1 MNKSFKVVFSKARSA
16 LMVVNEATSSVQA
29 KGTKTVIAAAA
40 AAMLAGG
47 AMVAVA
53 NPATEAFIGDGSSAV
68 ITHKIEGTGT
78 AATATANN
86 VFTEVYTSTT
96 DKTTANKLDGTHQ
109 TYDANMKLQMV
120 GNGTLDIIATDK
132 SSESTTG
139 SRLEAGTINFTAN
152 DSGATGK
159 ANDATYTY
167 TGTNAIGGVTLNF
180 NANTGTKTAETVKG
194 TSVLTSANAL
204 VLGTEQGTGQFATS
218 AQQTKVV
225 VAAGANA
232 QIKSEAALTLADV
245 AITNEGALELTGT
258 SVALNSDY
266 TTQAGTL
273 TVNVKG
279 SDAANVATIGSVFTG
294 KNVLI
299 AAATDADTIKDVK
312 FTEKFIGDVK
322 VVGKDSALTADTVT
336 VYGKGLAV
344 ETQATTKVG
353 TMTFEGAGVLAVGNG
368 TASTEKTTAAV
379 DNLVLK
385 GNRTAASV
393 DVKTDGVLTGKAV
406 TAAGESTKITNAGAV
421 TYDTVSV
428 GVTGNAASALTIDN
442 TGKFTATDI
451 TVTGAAS
458 LGAKLTIADGT
469 ADGSATSGGT
479 LTAKTVTVKGV
490 SNTKSNLGE
499 LVINSAKPAAAVA
512 GEATKYTVA
521 AESLDV
527 QDFGKVTLTKG
538 SLKADTLTVAANGSV
553 TTTAMDSSA
562 VFGTVTNNGTLTL
575 GGATDITGKSVN
587 AGTLTASGALNIQGD
602 FTNQKKLNNQVVA
615 ENFNAGVVNV
625 SGANFVNEGM
635 ATLMDKLTLSDG
647 ATFTTALKDTAA
659 NTPATGAWAQ
669 LSAVE
674 ATGEG
679 SALIITG
686 YNSKVDRTATTP
698 NDLLSLSGALTLT
711 NGAKLAVTGVEEN
724 ALKVTLGGATTLNN
738 TTQNFGSVSFGDTGS
753 LILEAKSAST
763 IGTLDQTKGTVT
775 VGGDLTVTDKL
786 VTDGTNKEHFT
797 VGDGGTLTT
806 TKTAVGLTINTDKS
820 VKWTTK
826 VEGRDEAHFNGIAS
840 NAGKVV
846 LTGAEGT
853 VSDASIRDIATKFGT
868 KLGDGYTGLLDV
880 GALTVDGLVGSDGK
894 ISAAN
899 AKDYAGLISNDTKSH
914 VTTGIAKADKLAGEY
929 QAIELGASGG
939 YTVTGDL
946 TLNNNGS
953 LVTFTSETN
962 GVKTTKDETVEIST
976 GGRLS
981 TTGTGAKLSAVKLS
995 AVGAELNVKAGDLT
1009 VNADSTAALEADK
1022 IVAINAAASGA
1033 VNVADGATLLVN
1045 GNISGTATLNVD
1057 GAMTMGKVTQN
1068 KVEAD
1073 AWVNAHAL
1081 NVAATGVYTAAGMTK
1096 LATSS
1101 NVLGTAT
1108 FGVLDLSAA
1117 THTLSVGSS
1126 TEAVG
1131 GHATINNLKQ
1141 GVVKFDPAFDP
1152 KTHTLALDKAT
1163 TGVVNSAA
1171 TTGASVQVLQGSVV
1185 GIGAGATTEDAV
1197 KAFAATGY
1205 TLGERVPQADG
1216 TILNKDADVVAS
1228 AVVVST
1234 YDAAAKK
1241 HVSFDGALYAGKK
1254 TPTTDASRNVT
1265 FDAESMLIVDGT
1277 KVDTTGATKV
1287 FSKDVTFEA
1296 GATLALSNIGN
1307 GDKVVLGTL
1316 VGDSA
1321 QNIAEE
1327 LKDTEFTGDILMSA
1341 SLVQDKTTNV
1351 ESITVAMKDK
1361 AAVKDVFGDL
1371 PGIDAAYEMF
1381 KGKLNNGT
1389 SSSVAF
1395 NNWLYTG
1402 ANHASVAAFQAAA
1415 KDVASLGATTGVQT
1429 MTMDAVNQ
1437 MGETVA
1443 DRVSLLTQRAAGV
1456 NVWAAANG
1464 GMFEAKSLF
1473 DGAGYESDIYS
1484 GVLGVDYQFACNAV
1498 LGAALTIGTADT
1510 DNKNSTVKASTDSDL
1525 VGFSVYASKTF
1536 ADVLGV
1542 SADIGYLTASND
1554 VTANGY
1560 GQAWKFSQDTD
1571 AFTIGLR
1578 TEVLAEVGAV
1588 KLVPHIGI
1596 RYTALSTDGF
1606 EAGYKT
1612 EIDDQNIF
1620 QMPVGVTVSGDFK
1633 TGDWTVAP
1641 KFDLSVVPTFG
1652 DKDADLKLGITGVNA
1667 TDDLAVRV
1675 IDSNP
1680 VQATLGVN
1688 ATNGAWGFGLN
1699 YKLGVGSDDRM
1710 NNTFNVNVRYAF

>member
-40 AAMLAGG
+40 AAMLAGS
-47 AMVAVA
+47 AMATPT
-53 NPATEAFIGDGSSAV
+53 PAAEAFIGDGSSAV
-68 ITHKIEGTGT
+68 ITSKIEGA
-78 AATATANN
+78 AATATSNN

-96 DKTTANKLDGTHQ
+96 EKTPANKLDGTHQ
-109 TYDANMKLQMV
+109 TYGTSTKLQMV

-132 SSESTTG
+132 SSESATG
-139 SRLEAGTINFTAN
+139 DRLEAGTINFTAN
-152 DSGATGK
+152 DSGAT
-159 ANDATYTY
+159 ANNATYTY
-167 TGTNAIGGVTLNF
+167 AGQEAIGGVTLNF

-194 TSVLTSANAL
+194 TSGLTSNNAL
-204 VLGTEQGTGQFATS
+204 TLGTAQGTGQFATS

-245 AITNEGALELTGT
+245 AITNEGALELAGS
-258 SVALNSDY
+258 SVVLNSDY

-273 TVNVKG
+273 TVTVKG
-279 SDAANVATIGSVFTG
+279 ADSAATIGSVFTG

-299 AAATDADTIKDVK
+299 AADADTIKDVK
-312 FTEKFIGDVK
+312 FTEKFIGAVK
-322 VVGKDSALTADTVT
+322 VAGKDSALTADTVT

-344 ETQATTKVG
+344 ENQATTKVG
-353 TMTFEGAGVLAVGNG
+353 TMTFEGAGVLAVGNS

-385 GNRTAASV
+385 GKSNAASV
-393 DVKTDGVLTGKAV
+393 DVKANGVLTGKAV
-406 TAAGESTKITNAGAV
+406 TAAGAGNKITNAGAV

-428 GVTGNAASALTIDN
+428 GVTGDATSDLTIDN

-451 TVTGAAS
+451 TVTGAATQ
-458 LGAKLTIADGT
+458 GATLTIADG
-469 ADGSATSGGT
+469 AATNGGT

-490 SNTKSNLGE
+490 SNTNSKFGE
-499 LVINSAKPAAAVA
+499 LVINSANPAAAGA

-553 TTTAMDSSA
+553 TTAATNSSA

-575 GGATDITGKSVN
+575 GSATDITGKSVN
-587 AGTLTASGALNIQGD
+587 AGTLTASGALNIKGD
-602 FTNQKKLNNQVVA
+602 FTNQKKLNGEVVA

-635 ATLMDKLTLSDG
+635 ATLAGKLTLSDG

-669 LSAVE
+669 LSDVE

-686 YNSKVDRTATTP
+686 YNSKVDSKATTP

-711 NGAKLAVTGVEEN
+711 DGAKLAVTGVEEN

-738 TTQNFGSVSFGDTGS
+738 TTQNFGSVSFGDQGS
-753 LILEAKSAST
+753 LILQAKSAST

-775 VGGDLTVTDKL
+775 VSGDLTVTDKL
-786 VTDGTNKEHFT
+786 VTVDSNKTNFT
-797 VGDGGTLTT
+797 VAEGGTLTT

-826 VEGRDEAHFNGIAS
+826 VEGRDVAHFNGIAT

-853 VSDASIRDIATKFGT
+853 VSEASINDIAQKFGT
-868 KLGDGYTGLLDV
+868 TLGASYTGLLDV
-880 GALTVDGLVGSDGK
+880 GALTVEGLVGSDGK
-894 ISAAN
+894 ISATKAT
-899 AKDYAGLISNDTKSH
+899 AYAGLISNDTKSH
-914 VTTGIAKADKLAGEY
+914 VTTGIAKDAKLAGEY

-939 YTVTGDL
+939 YTVAGDL

-981 TTGTGAKLSAVKLS
+981 TTGTGAKLSAVKL
-995 AVGAELNVKAGDLT
+995 AAEDAELNVKAGDLT
-1009 VNADSTAALEADK
+1009 VNADSTATADADK
-1022 IVAINAAASGA
+1022 IVAINAANSGA
-1033 VNVADGATLLVN
+1033 VNVADGAALLVN

-1081 NVAATGVYTAAGMTK
+1081 NVAATGVYTAAGKTT

-1108 FGVLDLSAA
+1108 FGVLDLTNA

-1126 TEAVG
+1126 TATVG
-1131 GHATINNLKQ
+1131 GHATINNLMK

-1241 HVSFDGALYAGKK
+1241 HVSFDGALYAGKN
-1254 TPTTDASRNVT
+1254 TPTAADNTAVT

-1296 GATLALSNIGN
+1296 GAKLALSNIGN

-1316 VGDSA
+1316 VGDTA

-1341 SLVQDKTTNV
+1341 SLVQDTTTNV
-1351 ESITVAMKDK
+1351 ESITVAMRDK

-1415 KDVASLGATTGVQT
+1415 KDVASLGTTTGVQT

>member
-40 AAMLAGG
+40 AAMLAGS
-47 AMVAVA
+47 AMATPT
-53 NPATEAFIGDGSSAV
+53 PAAEAFIGDGSSAV
-68 ITHKIEGTGT
+68 ITSKIEGA
-78 AATATANN
+78 AATATSNN

-96 DKTTANKLDGTHQ
+96 EKTPANKLDGTHQ
-109 TYDANMKLQMV
+109 TYGTSTKLQMV

-132 SSESTTG
+132 SSESATG
-139 SRLEAGTINFTAN
+139 DRLEAGTINFTAN
-152 DSGATGK
+152 DSGAT
-159 ANDATYTY
+159 ANNATYTY
-167 TGTNAIGGVTLNF
+167 AGQEAIGGVTLNF

-194 TSVLTSANAL
+194 TSGLTSNNAL
-204 VLGTEQGTGQFATS
+204 TLGTAQGTGQFATS

-245 AITNEGALELTGT
+245 AITNEGALELAGS

-273 TVNVKG
+273 TVTVKG
-279 SDAANVATIGSVFTG
+279 ADSAATIGSVFTG

-299 AAATDADTIKDVK
+299 AADADTIKDVK
-312 FTEKFIGDVK
+312 FTEKFIGAVK
-322 VVGKDSALTADTVT
+322 VAGKDSALTADTVT
-336 VYGKGLAV
+336 VYAKGLAV
-344 ETQATTKVG
+344 ENQATTKVG
-353 TMTFEGAGVLAVGNG
+353 TMTFEGAGVLAVGNS

-385 GNRTAASV
+385 GKSNAASV
-393 DVKTDGVLTGKAV
+393 DVKANGVLTGKAV
-406 TAAGESTKITNAGAV
+406 TAAGAGNKITNAGAV

-428 GVTGNAASALTIDN
+428 GVTGDATSDLTIDN

-451 TVTGAAS
+451 TVTGAATQ
-458 LGAKLTIADGT
+458 GATLTIADG
-469 ADGSATSGGT
+469 AATNGGT

-490 SNTKSNLGE
+490 SNTNSKFGE
-499 LVINSAKPAAAVA
+499 LVINSANPAAAGA

-553 TTTAMDSSA
+553 TTAATSSGA

-575 GGATDITGKSVN
+575 GSATDITGKSVN
-587 AGTLTASGALNIQGD
+587 AGTLTASGALNIKGD
-602 FTNQKKLNNQVVA
+602 FTNQKKLNGEVVA

-635 ATLMDKLTLSDG
+635 ATLAGKLTLSDG

-669 LSAVE
+669 LSDVE

-686 YNSKVDRTATTP
+686 YNSKVDSKATTP

-711 NGAKLAVTGVEEN
+711 DGAKLAVTGVEEN

-738 TTQNFGSVSFGDTGS
+738 TTQNFGSVSFGDQGS
-753 LILEAKSAST
+753 LILQAKSAST

-775 VGGDLTVTDKL
+775 VSGDLTVTDKL
-786 VTDGTNKEHFT
+786 VTVDSNKTNFT
-797 VGDGGTLTT
+797 VVEGGTLTT

-826 VEGRDEAHFNGIAS
+826 VEGRDVAHFNGIAT

-853 VSDASIRDIATKFGT
+853 VSEASINDIAQKFGT
-868 KLGDGYTGLLDV
+868 TLGASYTGLLDV
-880 GALTVDGLVGSDGK
+880 GALTVEGLVGSDGK
-894 ISAAN
+894 ISATKAT
-899 AKDYAGLISNDTKSH
+899 AYAGLISNDTKSH
-914 VTTGIAKADKLAGEY
+914 VTTGIAKDAKLAGEY

-939 YTVTGDL
+939 YTVAGDL

-981 TTGTGAKLSAVKLS
+981 TTGTGAKLSAVKL
-995 AVGAELNVKAGDLT
+995 AAEDAELNVKAGDLT
-1009 VNADSTAALEADK
+1009 VNADSTATADADK
-1022 IVAINAAASGA
+1022 IVAINAANSGA
-1033 VNVADGATLLVN
+1033 VNVADGAALLVN

-1081 NVAATGVYTAAGMTK
+1081 NVAATGVYTAAGKTT

-1108 FGVLDLSAA
+1108 FGVLDLTNA

-1126 TEAVG
+1126 TATVG
-1131 GHATINNLKQ
+1131 GHATINNLMK

-1171 TTGASVQVLQGSVV
+1171 TTDASVQVLHGSVV

-1241 HVSFDGALYAGKK
+1241 HVSFDGALYAGNKM
-1254 TPTTDASRNVT
+1254 TTADASQDVT
-1265 FDAESMLIVDGT
+1265 FAAESMLIVDGT

-1316 VGDSA
+1316 KGTSA
-1321 QNIAEE
+1321 QNIAKE
-1327 LKDTEFTGDILMSA
+1327 LKDAEFTGDILMSA
-1341 SLVQDKTTNV
+1341 SLVQDKTTKV

-1415 KDVASLGATTGVQT
+1415 KDVASLGTTTGVQT

-1620 QMPVGVTVSGDFK
+1620 QMPVGVTVSGDFQ

>member
-47 AMVAVA
+47 AMVAAA

-68 ITHKIEGTGT
+68 ITSKIEGT
-78 AATATANN
+78 AATATPNN
-86 VFTEVYTSTT
+86 VFTEVYTSAT
-96 DKTTANKLDGTHQ
+96 DKTTANKLDGTNQ
-109 TYDANMKLQMV
+109 TYGTSTKLQMV

-139 SRLEAGTINFTAN
+139 DRLEAGTINFTAN
-152 DSGATGK
+152 DSGAT
-159 ANDATYTY
+159 ANDATYAY
-167 TGTNAIGGVTLNF
+167 TGTKAIGGVTLNF
-180 NANTGTKTAETVKG
+180 NANTGTKTEKTVKG
-194 TSVLTSANAL
+194 TSALTSTEDL
-204 VLGTEQGTGQFATS
+204 VLGTEQGKGQFATS

-245 AITNEGALELTGT
+245 AITNEGALELAGS

-273 TVNVKG
+273 TVTVKG
-279 SDAANVATIGSVFTG
+279 ADSAATIGSVFTG

-299 AAATDADTIKDVK
+299 AADADTIKDVK
-312 FTEKFIGDVK
+312 FTEKFIGAVK
-322 VVGKDSALTADTVT
+322 VAGKDSALTADTVT

-344 ETQATTKVG
+344 ENQATTKVG
-353 TMTFEGAGVLAVGNG
+353 TMTFEGAGVLAVGNS

-385 GNRTAASV
+385 GKSNAASV
-393 DVKTDGVLTGKAV
+393 DVKANGVLTGKAV
-406 TAAGESTKITNAGAV
+406 TAAGAGNKITNAGAV

-428 GVTGNAASALTIDN
+428 GVTGDDASDLTIDN

-451 TVTGAAS
+451 TVTGAATQ
-458 LGAKLTIADGT
+458 GATLTIADG
-469 ADGSATSGGT
+469 AATNGGT

-490 SNTKSNLGE
+490 SNTAGKLGE
-499 LVINSAKPAAAVA
+499 LVINSANPAAAGA

-553 TTTAMDSSA
+553 TTAATSSGA

-575 GGATDITGKSVN
+575 GSATDITGKSVN
-587 AGTLTASGALNIQGD
+587 AGTLTASGALNIKGD
-602 FTNQKKLNNQVVA
+602 FTNQKKLNGEVVA

-635 ATLMDKLTLSDG
+635 ATLKGKLTLSDG

-659 NTPATGAWAQ
+659 EPSATGAWAQ
-669 LSAVE
+669 LSDVE

-686 YNSKVDRTATTP
+686 YNSKVDSKATTP

-738 TTQNFGSVSFGDTGS
+738 TTQNFGSVSVGEHGF
-753 LILEAKSAST
+753 LILNAKSAST

-786 VTDGTNKEHFT
+786 VTADSNEKHFS
-797 VGDGGTLTT
+797 VVKGGTLTT

-826 VEGRDEAHFNGIAS
+826 VEGRDVAHFNGIAS

-853 VSDASIRDIATKFGT
+853 VSDANIRDIATKFGT
-868 KLGDGYTGLLDV
+868 TLGDGYTGLLDV
-880 GALTVDGLVGSDGK
+880 GALTVEGLVGSDGK
-894 ISAAN
+894 ISATKAT
-899 AKDYAGLISNDTKSH
+899 AYAGLISNDTKSH
-914 VTTGIAKADKLAGEY
+914 VTTGIAKDAKLAGEY

-939 YTVTGDL
+939 YTVAGDL

-981 TTGTGAKLSAVKLS
+981 TTGTGAKLSAVKL
-995 AVGAELNVKAGDLT
+995 AAEDAELNVKAGDLT
-1009 VNADSTAALEADK
+1009 VNADSTATADADK
-1022 IVAINAAASGA
+1022 IVAINAANSGA
-1033 VNVADGATLLVN
+1033 VNVADGAALLVN

-1073 AWVNAHAL
+1073 AWVYAHAL
-1081 NVAATGVYTAAGMTK
+1081 NVAATGVYTAAGKTT

-1108 FGVLDLSAA
+1108 FGVLDLTNA

-1126 TEAVG
+1126 TATVG
-1131 GHATINNLKQ
+1131 GHATINNLMK

-1171 TTGASVQVLQGSVV
+1171 TTDASVQVLHGSVV

-1241 HVSFDGALYAGKK
+1241 HVSFDGALYAGNKM
-1254 TPTTDASRNVT
+1254 TTADASQDVT
-1265 FDAESMLIVDGT
+1265 FAAESMLIVDGT

-1316 VGDSA
+1316 KGTSA
-1321 QNIAEE
+1321 QNIAKE
-1327 LKDTEFTGDILMSA
+1327 LKDAEFAGDILMSA
-1341 SLVQDKTTNV
+1341 SLVQDKTTKV

-1415 KDVASLGATTGVQT
+1415 KDVASLGTTTGVQT

-1612 EIDDQNIF
+1612 EIDDQNVF
-1620 QMPVGVTVSGDFK
+1620 QMPVGVTVSGDFQ

>member
-47 AMVAVA
+47 AMATPT
-53 NPATEAFIGDGSSAV
+53 PAAEAFIGDGSSAV
-68 ITHKIEGTGT
+68 ITHKIEGTGPT
-78 AATATANN
+78 ATATPNN
-86 VFTEVYTSTT
+86 VFTEVYASTT

-109 TYDANMKLQMV
+109 TYGTSTKLQMV
-120 GNGTLDIIATDK
+120 GKGTLDIIATDK

-139 SRLEAGTINFTAN
+139 DRLEAGTINFTAN
-152 DSGATGK
+152 DSGAT
-159 ANDATYTY
+159 ANDATYAY
-167 TGTNAIGGVTLNF
+167 TGTKAIGGVTLNF
-180 NANTGTKTAETVKG
+180 NANTGTKTEKTVKG
-194 TSVLTSANAL
+194 TSALTSTNDL

-225 VAAGANA
+225 VATGANA
-232 QIKSEAALTLADV
+232 KINSNNALTLADV
-245 AITNEGALELTGT
+245 AITNEGALELAGT

-273 TVNVKG
+273 TVNVTG
-279 SDAANVATIGSVFTG
+279 SDANSVATIGSVFTG

-299 AAATDADTIKDVK
+299 TAASDANTIKDVK
-312 FTEKFIGDVK
+312 FTEKFIGAVK
-322 VVGKDSALTADTVT
+322 VAGKDSALTADTVT

-344 ETQATTKVG
+344 ENQATTKVG
-353 TMTFEGAGVLAVGNG
+353 TMTFEGAGVLAVGNS

-385 GNRTAASV
+385 GKSNAASV
-393 DVKTDGVLTGKAV
+393 DVKANGVLTGKAV
-406 TAAGESTKITNAGAV
+406 TAAGAGNKITNAGAV

-428 GVTGNAASALTIDN
+428 GVTGDATSDLTIDN

-451 TVTGAAS
+451 TVTGAATQ
-458 LGAKLTIADGT
+458 GATLTIADG
-469 ADGSATSGGT
+469 AATNGGI

-490 SNTKSNLGE
+490 SNTNSKFGE
-499 LVINSAKPAAAVA
+499 LVINSANPAAAGA

-553 TTTAMDSSA
+553 TTEATSSGA

-575 GGATDITGKSVN
+575 GSTTDITGKSVN
-587 AGTLTASGALNIQGD
+587 AGTLTATAELNIQGD

-635 ATLMDKLTLSDG
+635 ATLTGKLTLSDG

-698 NDLLSLSGALTLT
+698 NDLLSLSGDLTLT

-753 LILEAKSAST
+753 LILAAKSAST

-786 VTDGTNKEHFT
+786 VTDGTSKEHFT

-826 VEGRDEAHFNGIAS
+826 VEGRDVAHFNGIAS

-853 VSDASIRDIATKFGT
+853 VSEASITDIAQKFGT
-868 KLGDGYTGLLDV
+868 TLGASYTGLLDV

-894 ISAAN
+894 ISGEKARA
-899 AKDYAGLISNDTKSH
+899 YAGLISNDTKSH
-914 VTTGIAKADKLAGEY
+914 VTTGIAKTDKLAGEY

-976 GGRLS
+976 DGRLS
-981 TTGTGAKLSAVKLS
+981 TTGTGAKLSAVKL
-995 AVGAELNVKAGDLT
+995 AAEGAELNVKAGDLT
-1009 VNADSTAALEADK
+1009 VNADSTATADADK
-1022 IVAINAAASGA
+1022 IVAINAIASGA
-1033 VNVADGATLLVN
+1033 VNVADGAALLVN

-1073 AWVNAHAL
+1073 AWVYAHAL
-1081 NVAATGVYTAAGMTK
+1081 NVAATGVYTAAGETT
-1096 LATSS
+1096 LAASS
-1101 NVLGTAT
+1101 EVLGTAT
-1108 FGVLDLSAA
+1108 FGVLDLTTA
-1117 THTLSVGSS
+1117 TNTLSVGSS
-1126 TEAVG
+1126 TAAVG
-1131 GHATINNLKQ
+1131 GHATINNLMK

-1163 TGVVNSAA
+1163 TGVVNSAEK
-1171 TTGASVQVLQGSVV
+1171 TDASVQVLQGSVV

-1205 TLGERVPQADG
+1205 TLGERIPQADG

-1241 HVSFDGALYAGKK
+1241 HVSFDGALYAGKN
-1254 TPTTDASRNVT
+1254 TPVAADNTDVT

-1296 GATLALSNIGN
+1296 GAKLALSNIGN

-1316 VGDSA
+1316 RGTSA
-1321 QNIAEE
+1321 QNIAKE

-1341 SLVQDKTTNV
+1341 SLVQDTTTNV
-1351 ESITVAMKDK
+1351 ESITVAMRDK

-1456 NVWAAANG
+1456 NVWVAANG

-1536 ADVLGV
+1536 ADVIGV

-1560 GQAWKFSQDTD
+1560 GQSWKFSQDTD

>member
-47 AMVAVA
+47 AMVAA
-53 NPATEAFIGDGSSAV
+53 ATPATEAFIGDGSSAV
-68 ITHKIEGTGT
+68 ITSKIEGT
-78 AATATANN
+78 AATATQNN
-86 VFTEVYTSTT
+86 VFTEVYTSAT
-96 DKTTANKLDGTHQ
+96 DKTPANKLDGTHQ
-109 TYDANMKLQMV
+109 IYGTSTKLQMV

-132 SSESTTG
+132 SSESATG
-139 SRLEAGTINFTAN
+139 DRLEAGTINFTAN
-152 DSGATGK
+152 DSGAT
-159 ANDATYTY
+159 ANNATYTY
-167 TGTNAIGGVTLNF
+167 AGQEAIGGVTLNF

-194 TSVLTSANAL
+194 TSGLISANAL

-232 QIKSEAALTLADV
+232 QIKSDVALTLADV
-245 AITNEGALELTGT
+245 AITNEGALELAGS

-273 TVNVKG
+273 TVTVG
-279 SDAANVATIGSVFTG
+279 SSAIDVATIGSVFTG

-353 TMTFEGAGVLAVGNG
+353 MMTFEGAGVLAVGNS
-368 TASTEKTTAAV
+368 TARTEKTTAAV

-385 GNRTAASV
+385 GKSTAASV
-393 DVKTDGVLTGKAV
+393 DVKADGVLTGKAV
-406 TAAGESTKITNAGAV
+406 TAAGAGNKITNAGAV

-428 GVTGNAASALTIDN
+428 GVTGDAASALTIDN

-451 TVTGAAS
+451 TVTGAATQ
-458 LGAKLTIADGT
+458 GATLTIADGT
-469 ADGSATSGGT
+469 ADGTAANGGT

-490 SNTKSNLGE
+490 SNTNSKFGE
-499 LVINSAKPAAAVA
+499 LVINSANPAAAGA

-553 TTTAMDSSA
+553 TTTATNSGA

-575 GGATDITGKSVN
+575 GSATDITGKSVN
-587 AGTLTASGALNIQGD
+587 AGTLTATGALNIKGD

-635 ATLMDKLTLSDG
+635 ATLTGKLTLSDG

-669 LSAVE
+669 LSDVE

-686 YNSKVDRTATTP
+686 YNSKVDSKATTP

-738 TTQNFGSVSFGDTGS
+738 TTQNFGSVSFGEQGS
-753 LILEAKSAST
+753 LILNAKSAST

-786 VTDGTNKEHFT
+786 VTADSNKTNFT
-797 VGDGGTLTT
+797 VVKGGTLTT

-826 VEGRDEAHFNGIAS
+826 VEGRDVAHFNGIAS

-853 VSDASIRDIATKFGT
+853 VNEASINDIAQKFGT
-868 KLGDGYTGLLDV
+868 TLGASYTGLLDV
-880 GALTVDGLVGSDGK
+880 GALTVEGLVGSDGK
-894 ISAAN
+894 ISATKAT
-899 AKDYAGLISNDTKSH
+899 AYAGLISNDTKSH
-914 VTTGIAKADKLAGEY
+914 VTTGIAKDAKLAGEY

-953 LVTFTSETN
+953 LVTFTSEAN
-962 GVKTTKDETVEIST
+962 GVKTTKDETVEISS
-976 GGRLS
+976 GRLS
-981 TTGTGAKLSAVKLS
+981 TTGTGAKLSAVTLS
-995 AVGAELNVKAGDLT
+995 AQGAELNVKAGDLT
-1009 VNADSTAALEADK
+1009 VNADSTATVDADK
-1022 IVAINAAASGA
+1022 IVAINAIASGA
-1033 VNVADGATLLVN
+1033 VNVADGAALLVN
-1045 GNISGTATLNVD
+1045 GNISGNATLNVD

-1081 NVAATGVYTAAGMTK
+1081 NVAATGVYTAAGKTT
-1096 LATSS
+1096 LVTPS

-1108 FGVLDLSAA
+1108 FGVLDLTTADN
-1117 THTLSVGSS
+1117 TLSVGLS
-1126 TEAVG
+1126 TAAVG
-1131 GHATINNLKQ
+1131 GHATINNLMK

-1241 HVSFDGALYAGKK
+1241 HVSFDGALYAGKN
-1254 TPTTDASRNVT
+1254 TPAVAANTAVT

-1296 GATLALSNIGN
+1296 GAKLALSNIGN

-1316 VGDSA
+1316 VDTSA
-1321 QNIAEE
+1321 QNIAKE

-1341 SLVQDKTTNV
+1341 SLVQDTTTNV
-1351 ESITVAMKDK
+1351 ESITVAMRDK

-1536 ADVLGV
+1536 ADVIGV

-1612 EIDDQNIF
+1612 EIDDQNVF
-1620 QMPVGVTVSGDFK
+1620 QMPVGVTVSGDFQ

>member
-68 ITHKIEGTGT
+68 ITHKIEGAT
-78 AATATANN
+78 TATANN

-109 TYDANMKLQMV
+109 TYDANTKLQMV

-167 TGTNAIGGVTLNF
+167 TEKNAIGGVTLNF
-180 NANTGTKTAETVKG
+180 NANTGTKTEQTVKG
-194 TSVLTSANAL
+194 TSALTSTEDL
-204 VLGTEQGTGQFATS
+204 VLGTEQGKGQFATS

-232 QIKSEAALTLADV
+232 KIKSDKALTLADV
-245 AITNEGALELTGT
+245 AITNEGALELAGS
-258 SVALNSDY
+258 SVYLNSDY

-299 AAATDADTIKDVK
+299 AADSDANTIKE

-322 VVGKDSALTADTVT
+322 VAGKDSALTADTVT
-336 VYGKGLAV
+336 VYGNGIAV
-344 ETQATTKVG
+344 EKQATTKVG
-353 TMTFEGAGVLAVGNG
+353 TMTFEGAGVLAVGNAPAG
-368 TASTEKTTAAV
+368 TEKTTAAV

-385 GNRTAASV
+385 GKGKGNAASV
-393 DVKTDGVLTGKAV
+393 DVKADGVLTGKAV
-406 TAAGESTKITNAGAV
+406 TAAGAGNKITNAGAV

-428 GVTGNAASALTIDN
+428 GVTGAAASALTIDN

-451 TVTGAAS
+451 TVTGAATQ
-458 LGAKLTIADGT
+458 GATLTIADG
-469 ADGSATSGGT
+469 AATNGGT

-490 SNTKSNLGE
+490 SNTNSKFGE
-499 LVINSAKPAAAVA
+499 LVINSANPAAASV

-553 TTTAMDSSA
+553 TTADTSSGA

-575 GGATDITGKSVN
+575 GSATDITGKSVN
-587 AGTLTASGALNIQGD
+587 AGTLTATGALNIKGD
-602 FTNQKKLNNQVVA
+602 FTNQKKLNGEVVA
-615 ENFNAGVVNV
+615 KNFDADTVNV

-635 ATLMDKLTLSDG
+635 ATLPGNLTLSDG

-659 NTPATGAWAQ
+659 KASETGAWAE
-669 LSAVE
+669 LPVVE
-674 ATGEG
+674 AKGEG

-686 YNSKVDRTATTP
+686 YNSKVASKATTP

-738 TTQNFGSVSFGDTGS
+738 TTQNFGSVSFGDAGS
-753 LILEAKSAST
+753 LILLAKSAST

-797 VGDGGTLTT
+797 VVKGGTLTT
-806 TKTAVGLTINTDKS
+806 TKTAVGLTINTDKT

-826 VEGRDEAHFNGIAS
+826 VDGQDVAHFNGIAS

-853 VSDASIRDIATKFGT
+853 VSGESIRNDIAGMFGT
-868 KLGDGYTGLLDV
+868 ILGERYTGLLDV

-894 ISAAN
+894 ISAAT
-899 AKDYAGLISNDTKSH
+899 AKAYAGLISNDTKSH
-914 VTTGIAKADKLAGEY
+914 VTTGIAKTDKLAGEY
-929 QAIELGASGG
+929 QAIELGESGG

-953 LVTFTSETN
+953 LVTHTIVTN

-981 TTGTGAKLSAVKLS
+981 TTGTGAKLSAVTLR
-995 AVGAELNVKAGDLT
+995 AQGAELNVKAGDLT
-1009 VNADSTAALEADK
+1009 VNADSTATADDK
-1022 IVAINAAASGA
+1022 IVAIKDTASGA
-1033 VNVADGATLLVN
+1033 VNVADGAALLVN

-1108 FGVLDLSAA
+1108 FGVLDLITA
-1117 THTLSVGSS
+1117 TNTLSVGLP
-1126 TEAVG
+1126 TAAVG
-1131 GHATINNLKQ
+1131 GHATINNLMK

-1171 TTGASVQVLQGSVV
+1171 TTDASVQVLHGSVV

-1205 TLGERVPQADG
+1205 TLGERVLQADG

-1241 HVSFDGALYAGKK
+1241 HVSFDGALYAGNKM
-1254 TPTTDASRNVT
+1254 TTADASQDVT
-1265 FDAESMLIVDGT
+1265 FAKESMLIVDGT

-1287 FSKDVTFEA
+1287 FSKDVIFEA

-1316 VGDSA
+1316 KGTSA
-1321 QNIAEE
+1321 QNIAKE
-1327 LKDTEFTGDILMSA
+1327 LKDAEFTGDILMSA
-1341 SLVQDKTTNV
+1341 SLVQDKTTKV

-1402 ANHASVAAFQAAA
+1402 ANQASVAAFQAAA

-1560 GQAWKFSQDTD
+1560 GQGWKFSQDTD

-1620 QMPVGVTVSGDFK
+1620 QMPVGVTVSGDFQ

-1641 KFDLSVVPTFG
+1641 KFDLSFVPTFG
-1652 DKDADLKLGITGVNA
+1652 DKDADLKLGITGVKA

>member
-53 NPATEAFIGDGSSAV
+53 NPADEAFIGDGSSAV
-68 ITHKIEGTGT
+68 ITSKIEGT
-78 AATATANN
+78 AATATPNN
-86 VFTEVYTSTT
+86 VFTEVYTSAT
-96 DKTTANKLDGTHQ
+96 DKTTANKLDGTNQ
-109 TYDANMKLQMV
+109 TYASTTKLQMV

-152 DSGATGK
+152 DSGTT
-159 ANDATYTY
+159 ANDATYIY
-167 TGTNAIGGVTLNF
+167 TGTEAIGGVTLNF
-180 NANTGTKTAETVKG
+180 NANTGTKTEQTVKG
-194 TSVLTSANAL
+194 TSALTSTNAL
-204 VLGTEQGTGQFATS
+204 TLGTAQGTGQFATS

-225 VAAGANA
+225 IAAGANA
-232 QIKSEAALTLADV
+232 KIKSQAALKLADV
-245 AITNEGALELTGT
+245 AITNEGALELAGA
-258 SVALNSDY
+258 SVVLNSDY

-273 TVNVKG
+273 TVNVSG
-279 SDAANVATIGSVFTG
+279 TDPTNVATIGSVFTG

-312 FTEKFIGDVK
+312 FTEKFIGAVK
-322 VVGKDSALTADTVT
+322 VAGKDSALTADTVT
-336 VYGKGLAV
+336 VYGKDLAV
-344 ETQATTKVG
+344 ENQATTKVG
-353 TMTFEGAGVLAVGNG
+353 TMTFEGAGVLAVGNS
-368 TASTEKTTAAV
+368 TAGTEKTTAAV

-385 GNRTAASV
+385 GKGTAASV
-393 DVKTDGVLTGKAV
+393 DVKADGVLTGKAV
-406 TAAGESTKITNAGAV
+406 TAAGAGNKITNAGAV

-428 GVTGNAASALTIDN
+428 GVTGGATSDLTIDN

-451 TVTGAAS
+451 TVTGAATQ
-458 LGAKLTIADGT
+458 GATLTIADG
-469 ADGSATSGGT
+469 AATNGGT

-490 SNTKSNLGE
+490 SNTNSKFGE
-499 LVINSAKPAAAVA
+499 LVINSANPAAAGA

-538 SLKADTLTVAANGSV
+538 LLKADTLTVAANGSV
-553 TTTAMDSSA
+553 TTTAANSSA

-575 GGATDITGKSVN
+575 GSATDITGKSVN
-587 AGTLTASGALNIQGD
+587 AGTLTASGALNIKGD
-602 FTNQKKLNNQVVA
+602 FTNQKKLNGEVVA
-615 ENFNAGVVNV
+615 ENFNADVVNV

-635 ATLMDKLTLSDG
+635 ATLAGKLTLSDG

-669 LSAVE
+669 LFAVE
-674 ATGEG
+674 AKGEG

-686 YNSKVDRTATTP
+686 YNSKVDSKATTP

-711 NGAKLAVTGVEEN
+711 DGAKLAVTGVEEN

-738 TTQNFGSVSFGDTGS
+738 TTQNFGSVSFGDAGS
-753 LILEAKSAST
+753 LILRAKSAST

-786 VTDGTNKEHFT
+786 VTDTSSKEKFT
-797 VGDGGTLTT
+797 VVAGGTLTT
-806 TKTAVGLTINTDKS
+806 TKTAVGLTINTDKT

-826 VEGRDEAHFNGIAS
+826 VDGRDVAHFNGIKS

-853 VSDASIRDIATKFGT
+853 VSGEVIQGIAEKFGT
-868 KLGDGYTGLLDV
+868 TLGTSYTAGLLDV
-880 GALTVDGLVGSDGK
+880 GALTVDGLVGADGK
-894 ISAAN
+894 ISATK
-899 AKDYAGLISNDTKSH
+899 AKEYLGLISNDTKSH
-914 VTTGIAKADKLAGEY
+914 VTTGIAKTDKLAGEY

-953 LVTFTSETN
+953 LVTFTRDTN

-976 GGRLS
+976 GRLS
-981 TTGTGAKLSAVKLS
+981 TTGTGAKLSAVKLLEES
-995 AVGAELNVKAGDLT
+995 AELNVKAGDLT
-1009 VNADSTAALEADK
+1009 VNADSTATDDADK
-1022 IVAINAAASGA
+1022 IVAINATNSGA
-1033 VNVADGATLLVN
+1033 VNVADGAALLVN

-1073 AWVNAHAL
+1073 AWVNAHDL
-1081 NVAATGVYTAAGMTK
+1081 NVAATGVYTAAGKTT

-1101 NVLGTAT
+1101 QVLGTAT
-1108 FGVLDLSAA
+1108 FGVLDLTDA

-1131 GHATINNLKQ
+1131 GHATINNLMK

-1171 TTGASVQVLQGSVV
+1171 TAGASVQVLQGSVV

-1205 TLGERVPQADG
+1205 TLGERVLQADG

-1241 HVSFDGALYAGKK
+1241 HVSFDGALYAGNKM
-1254 TPTTDASRNVT
+1254 TTADASQNVT
-1265 FDAESMLIVDGT
+1265 FAKESMLIVDGT

-1316 VGDSA
+1316 KGTSA
-1321 QNIAEE
+1321 QNIAKE
-1327 LKDTEFTGDILMSA
+1327 LKDAEFTGDILMSA
-1341 SLVQDKTTNV
+1341 SLVQDKTTKV

-1525 VGFSVYASKTF
+1525 VGFSVYTSKTF
-1536 ADVLGV
+1536 ADVIGV

-1620 QMPVGVTVSGDFK
+1620 QMPVGVTVSGDFQ

>member
-29 KGTKTVIAAAA
+29 KGTKMVIAAAA

-47 AMVAVA
+47 AMVAAA

-68 ITHKIEGTGT
+68 ITHKIEGT
-78 AATATANN
+78 AATATQNN
-86 VFTEVYTSTT
+86 VFTEVYTSATE
-96 DKTTANKLDGTHQ
+96 KTPANKLDGTHQ
-109 TYDANMKLQMV
+109 TYDATTKLQMV

-132 SSESTTG
+132 SSESATG
-139 SRLEAGTINFTAN
+139 DCLEAGTINFTAN
-152 DSGATGK
+152 DSGKT
-159 ANDATYTY
+159 ANDATYAY
-167 TGTNAIGGVTLNF
+167 TGTKAIGGVTLKF

-194 TSVLTSANAL
+194 TSALTSTNDL
-204 VLGTEQGTGQFATS
+204 VLETAQGTGQFATS

-232 QIKSEAALTLADV
+232 QIKSDKALTLADV
-245 AITNEGALELTGT
+245 AITNEGALELAGS

-273 TVNVKG
+273 TVTVG
-279 SDAANVATIGSVFTG
+279 SGATDVATIGSVFTG

-336 VYGKGLAV
+336 VYGKGIAV
-344 ETQATTKVG
+344 EKQATTKVG
-353 TMTFEGAGVLAVGNG
+353 TMTFEGAGVLAVGNALAG
-368 TASTEKTTAAV
+368 TEKTTAAV

-385 GNRTAASV
+385 GKSTAASV
-393 DVKTDGVLTGKAV
+393 DVKADGVLTGKAL
-406 TAAGESTKITNAGAV
+406 TAAGASNKITNAGAV

-428 GVTGNAASALTIDN
+428 GITGDAASALTIDN
-442 TGKFTATDI
+442 TGKFKATDI
-451 TVTGAAS
+451 TVTGAATQ
-458 LGAKLTIADGT
+458 GATLTIADGT
-469 ADGSATSGGT
+469 ADGSAASGGT

-490 SNTKSNLGE
+490 SNTKSNFGE
-499 LVINSAKPAAAVA
+499 LVINSANPAAAGA

-527 QDFGKVTLTKG
+527 QDFGRVTLTKG

-553 TTTAMDSSA
+553 TTDVASSGA

-575 GGATDITGKSVN
+575 GSATAITGKSVN
-587 AGTLTASGALNIQGD
+587 AGTLTATGALNIQGD
-602 FTNQKKLNNQVVA
+602 FTNQKKLNGEVVA
-615 ENFNAGVVNV
+615 ENFKAGAVNV

-635 ATLMDKLTLSDG
+635 ATLTGKLTLSDG

-786 VTDGTNKEHFT
+786 VTDGTNKEHIT

-820 VKWTTK
+820 VKWMTK
-826 VEGRDEAHFNGIAS
+826 VEGRDVAHFNGIAS

-853 VSDASIRDIATKFGT
+853 VSEASITDIAQKFGT
-868 KLGDGYTGLLDV
+868 TLGASYTGLLDV
-880 GALTVDGLVGSDGK
+880 GALTVEGLVGANGK
-894 ISAAN
+894 ISREKATA
-899 AKDYAGLISNDTKSH
+899 YAGLISNDTKSH

-995 AVGAELNVKAGDLT
+995 AVGAVGAELNVKAGDLT
-1009 VNADSTAALEADK
+1009 VNADSTAALDADK

-1081 NVAATGVYTAAGMTK
+1081 NVAATGVYTAAGETK

-1117 THTLSVGSS
+1117 TNTLSVGSS

-1131 GHATINNLKQ
+1131 GHATIK
-1141 GVVKFDPAFDP
+1141 GVCRFLC
-1152 KTHTLALDKAT
+1152 LA
-1163 TGVVNSAA
+1163 
-1171 TTGASVQVLQGSVV
+1171 
-1185 GIGAGATTEDAV
+1185 
-1197 KAFAATGY
+1197 
-1205 TLGERVPQADG
+1205 RV
-1216 TILNKDADVVAS
+1216 
-1228 AVVVST
+1228 
-1234 YDAAAKK
+1234 
-1241 HVSFDGALYAGKK
+1241 
-1254 TPTTDASRNVT
+1254 
-1265 FDAESMLIVDGT
+1265 
-1277 KVDTTGATKV
+1277 
-1287 FSKDVTFEA
+1287 
-1296 GATLALSNIGN
+1296 
-1307 GDKVVLGTL
+1307 
-1316 VGDSA
+1316 
-1321 QNIAEE
+1321 
-1327 LKDTEFTGDILMSA
+1327 
-1341 SLVQDKTTNV
+1341 
-1351 ESITVAMKDK
+1351 
-1361 AAVKDVFGDL
+1361 
-1371 PGIDAAYEMF
+1371 
-1381 KGKLNNGT
+1381 
-1389 SSSVAF
+1389 
-1395 NNWLYTG
+1395 
-1402 ANHASVAAFQAAA
+1402 
-1415 KDVASLGATTGVQT
+1415 
-1429 MTMDAVNQ
+1429 
-1437 MGETVA
+1437 
-1443 DRVSLLTQRAAGV
+1443 
-1456 NVWAAANG
+1456 
-1464 GMFEAKSLF
+1464 
-1473 DGAGYESDIYS
+1473 
-1484 GVLGVDYQFACNAV
+1484 
-1498 LGAALTIGTADT
+1498 
-1510 DNKNSTVKASTDSDL
+1510 
-1525 VGFSVYASKTF
+1525 
-1536 ADVLGV
+1536 
-1542 SADIGYLTASND
+1542 
-1554 VTANGY
+1554 Y
-1560 GQAWKFSQDTD
+1560 G
-1571 AFTIGLR
+1571 
-1578 TEVLAEVGAV
+1578 
-1588 KLVPHIGI
+1588 
-1596 RYTALSTDGF
+1596 
-1606 EAGYKT
+1606 
-1612 EIDDQNIF
+1612 
-1620 QMPVGVTVSGDFK
+1620 
-1633 TGDWTVAP
+1633 
-1641 KFDLSVVPTFG
+1641 
-1652 DKDADLKLGITGVNA
+1652 
-1667 TDDLAVRV
+1667 
-1675 IDSNP
+1675 
-1680 VQATLGVN
+1680 
-1688 ATNGAWGFGLN
+1688 
-1699 YKLGVGSDDRM
+1699 
-1710 NNTFNVNVRYAF
+1710 

>member
-47 AMVAVA
+47 AMVAAA
-53 NPATEAFIGDGSSAV
+53 NPADEAFIGDGSSAV

-109 TYDANMKLQMV
+109 TYDANTKLQMV

-132 SSESTTG
+132 SFESVTG
-139 SRLEAGTINFTAN
+139 DRLEAGTINFTAN
-152 DSGATGK
+152 DSGAT
-159 ANDATYTY
+159 ANDATYAY
-167 TGTNAIGGVTLNF
+167 TGTKAIGGVTLKF

-194 TSVLTSANAL
+194 TSALTPTNDL
-204 VLGTEQGTGQFATS
+204 VLGTEQGAGQFATS

-232 QIKSEAALTLADV
+232 RIKSDAALTLADV
-245 AITNEGALELTGT
+245 AITNEGALELAGS
-258 SVALNSDY
+258 SVDLNSDY

-273 TVNVKG
+273 TVTVKG
-279 SDAANVATIGSVFTG
+279 ADRVATIGSVFTG

-322 VVGKDSALTADTVT
+322 VAGKDSALTADTVT

-344 ETQATTKVG
+344 ENQATTKVG
-353 TMTFEGAGVLAVGNG
+353 TMTFEGDGVLAVGNTSAG
-368 TASTEKTTAAV
+368 TEKTTAAV

-385 GNRTAASV
+385 GKKSTDASV
-393 DVKTDGVLTGKAV
+393 DVKADGVLTGKAV
-406 TAAGESTKITNAGAV
+406 TAAGAGNKITNAGAV

-428 GVTGNAASALTIDN
+428 GVTGNAESALTIDN
-442 TGKFTATDI
+442 TDKFTVTDI
-451 TVTGAAS
+451 TVTGAQTQ
-458 LGAKLTIADGT
+458 GATLTIADG
-469 ADGSATSGGT
+469 AAANGGT

-490 SNTKSNLGE
+490 SNTNSKFGE

-575 GGATDITGKSVN
+575 GNATDITGKSVN
-587 AGTLTASGALNIQGD
+587 AGTLTATGALNIKGD
-602 FTNQKKLNNQVVA
+602 FTNQKKLNGEVVVK
-615 ENFNAGVVNV
+615 NFDAAVVNV

-635 ATLMDKLTLSDG
+635 ANLTGELTLSDG

-659 NTPATGAWAQ
+659 NTPATGAWAD
-669 LSAVE
+669 LHGVE
-674 ATGEG
+674 AQGEG

-686 YNSKVDRTATTP
+686 YNSKVDSKATTP

-724 ALKVTLGGATTLNN
+724 ALKVTLGGVTTLNN
-738 TTQNFGSVSFGDTGS
+738 TTQNFGSVSFGEQGT

-786 VTDGTNKEHFT
+786 VTVESNKANFT
-797 VGDGGTLTT
+797 VGEGGTLTT
-806 TKTAVGLTINTDKS
+806 TKTAVGLTINTDKT

-826 VEGRDEAHFNGIAS
+826 VDGQDKTHFNGIAS

-853 VSDASIRDIATKFGT
+853 VSDEGIKGIAKQFGT
-868 KLGDGYTGLLDV
+868 TLGASYTGLLDV
-880 GALTVDGLVGSDGK
+880 GALTVEELVGSDGK

-899 AKDYAGLISNDTKSH
+899 AKAYAGLISNDTKSH
-914 VTTGIAKADKLAGEY
+914 VTTGIQKTDKLAGEY

-939 YTVTGDL
+939 YTVAGDL

-953 LVTFTSETN
+953 LVTHTSDIN

-1009 VNADSTAALEADK
+1009 VNADSTATAAADK
-1022 IVAINAAASGA
+1022 IVAINATASGA
-1033 VNVADGATLLVN
+1033 VNVADGAALLVN

-1073 AWVNAHAL
+1073 AWVNAHTL
-1081 NVAATGVYTAAGMTK
+1081 NVAATGVYTAAGKTT

-1101 NVLGTAT
+1101 KVLGTAT
-1108 FGVLDLSAA
+1108 FGVLDLTNA

-1126 TEAVG
+1126 TAAVG
-1131 GHATINNLKQ
+1131 GHATINNLMK

-1171 TTGASVQVLQGSVV
+1171 TAGASVQVLQGSVV

-1205 TLGERVPQADG
+1205 TLGERVLQADG

-1241 HVSFDGALYAGKK
+1241 HVSFDGALYAGNKM
-1254 TPTTDASRNVT
+1254 TTADASQNVT
-1265 FDAESMLIVDGT
+1265 FAKESMLIVDGT

-1316 VGDSA
+1316 KGTSA
-1321 QNIAEE
+1321 QNIAKE
-1327 LKDTEFTGDILMSA
+1327 LKDAEFTGDILMSA
-1341 SLVQDKTTNV
+1341 SLVQDKTTKV

-1402 ANHASVAAFQAAA
+1402 ANQASVAAFQAAA

-1510 DNKNSTVKASTDSDL
+1510 DNKNSGVKASTDSDL

-1560 GQAWKFSQDTD
+1560 GQSWKFSQDTD

-1652 DKDADLKLGITGVNA
+1652 DKDADLKLGITGVKA

>member
-40 AAMLAGG
+40 AAMLAGS
-47 AMVAVA
+47 AMATPT
-53 NPATEAFIGDGSSAV
+53 PAAEAFIGDGSSAV
-68 ITHKIEGTGT
+68 ITSKIEGA
-78 AATATANN
+78 AATATSNN

-96 DKTTANKLDGTHQ
+96 EKTPANKLDGTHQ
-109 TYDANMKLQMV
+109 TYGTSTKLQMV

-132 SSESTTG
+132 LSESATG
-139 SRLEAGTINFTAN
+139 DRLEAGTINFTAN
-152 DSGATGK
+152 DSGAT
-159 ANDATYTY
+159 ANNATYTY
-167 TGTNAIGGVTLNF
+167 VGQEAIGGVTLNF

-194 TSVLTSANAL
+194 TSGLTSNNAL
-204 VLGTEQGTGQFATS
+204 TLGTAQGTGQFATS

-245 AITNEGALELTGT
+245 AITNEGALELAGS

-273 TVNVKG
+273 TVTVKG
-279 SDAANVATIGSVFTG
+279 ADSAATIGSVFTG

-299 AAATDADTIKDVK
+299 AADADTIKDVK
-312 FTEKFIGDVK
+312 FTEKFIGAVK
-322 VVGKDSALTADTVT
+322 VAGKDSALTADTVT

-344 ETQATTKVG
+344 ENQATTKVG
-353 TMTFEGAGVLAVGNG
+353 TMTFEGAGVLAVGNS

-385 GNRTAASV
+385 GKSNAASV
-393 DVKTDGVLTGKAV
+393 DVKANGVLTGKAV
-406 TAAGESTKITNAGAV
+406 TAAGAGNKITNAGAV

-428 GVTGNAASALTIDN
+428 GVTGDATSDLTIDN

-451 TVTGAAS
+451 TVTGAATQ
-458 LGAKLTIADGT
+458 GATLTIADG
-469 ADGSATSGGT
+469 AATNGGT

-490 SNTKSNLGE
+490 SNTNSKFGE
-499 LVINSAKPAAAVA
+499 LVINSANPAAAGA

-553 TTTAMDSSA
+553 TTAATSSGA

-575 GGATDITGKSVN
+575 GSATDITGKSVN
-587 AGTLTASGALNIQGD
+587 AGTLTASGALNIKGD
-602 FTNQKKLNNQVVA
+602 FTNQKKLNGEVVA
-615 ENFNAGVVNV
+615 GNFNAGVVNV

-635 ATLMDKLTLSDG
+635 ATLAGKLTLSDG

-669 LSAVE
+669 LSDVE

-686 YNSKVDRTATTP
+686 YNSKVDSKATTP

-711 NGAKLAVTGVEEN
+711 DGAKLAVTGVEEN

-738 TTQNFGSVSFGDTGS
+738 TTQNFGSVSFGDQGS
-753 LILEAKSAST
+753 LILQAKSAST

-775 VGGDLTVTDKL
+775 VSGDLTVTDKL
-786 VTDGTNKEHFT
+786 VTVDSNKTNFT
-797 VGDGGTLTT
+797 VVEGGTLTT

-826 VEGRDEAHFNGIAS
+826 VEGRDVAHFNGIAT

-853 VSDASIRDIATKFGT
+853 VSEASINDIAQKFGT
-868 KLGDGYTGLLDV
+868 TLGASYTGLLDV
-880 GALTVDGLVGSDGK
+880 GALTVEGLVGSDGK
-894 ISAAN
+894 ISATKAT
-899 AKDYAGLISNDTKSH
+899 AYAGLISNDTKSH
-914 VTTGIAKADKLAGEY
+914 VTTGIAKDAKLAGEY

-939 YTVTGDL
+939 YTVAGDL

-981 TTGTGAKLSAVKLS
+981 TTGTGAKLSAVKL
-995 AVGAELNVKAGDLT
+995 AAEDAELNVKAGDLT
-1009 VNADSTAALEADK
+1009 VNADSTATADADK
-1022 IVAINAAASGA
+1022 IVAINAANSGA
-1033 VNVADGATLLVN
+1033 VNVADGAALLVN

-1081 NVAATGVYTAAGMTK
+1081 NVAATGVYTAAGKTT

-1108 FGVLDLSAA
+1108 FGVLDLTNA

-1126 TEAVG
+1126 TATVG
-1131 GHATINNLKQ
+1131 GHATINNLMK

-1171 TTGASVQVLQGSVV
+1171 TTDASVQVLHGSVV

-1241 HVSFDGALYAGKK
+1241 HVSFDGALYAGNKM
-1254 TPTTDASRNVT
+1254 TTADASQDVT
-1265 FDAESMLIVDGT
+1265 FAAESMLIVDGT

-1316 VGDSA
+1316 KGTSA
-1321 QNIAEE
+1321 QNIAKE
-1327 LKDTEFTGDILMSA
+1327 LKDAEFTGDILMSA
-1341 SLVQDKTTNV
+1341 SLVQDKTTKV

-1415 KDVASLGATTGVQT
+1415 KDVASLGTTTGVQT

-1620 QMPVGVTVSGDFK
+1620 QMPVGVTVSGDFQ

-1641 KFDLSVVPTFG
+1641 KFDLSFVPTFG

>member
-47 AMVAVA
+47 AMVAAA
-53 NPATEAFIGDGSSAV
+53 NPADEAFIGDGSSAV
-68 ITHKIEGTGT
+68 ITSKIEGT
-78 AATATANN
+78 AATATPNN
-86 VFTEVYTSTT
+86 VFTEVYTSAT
-96 DKTTANKLDGTHQ
+96 DKTTDNKLGGTNQ
-109 TYDANMKLQMV
+109 TYASTTKLQMV

-139 SRLEAGTINFTAN
+139 DRLEAGTINFTAN
-152 DSGATGK
+152 DSGAT
-159 ANDATYTY
+159 ANDATYAY
-167 TGTNAIGGVTLNF
+167 TGTRAIGGVTLNF
-180 NANTGTKTAETVKG
+180 NANTGTKTEQTVKG
-194 TSVLTSANAL
+194 TSALTSDNAL
-204 VLGTEQGTGQFATS
+204 ILGTAQGTDQFATS

-225 VAAGANA
+225 IAAGANA
-232 QIKSEAALTLADV
+232 KIKSQAALTLADV
-245 AITNEGALELTGT
+245 AITNEGALELAGT

-273 TVNVKG
+273 TVNVSG
-279 SDAANVATIGSVFTG
+279 SGPTDAATIGSVFTG

-299 AAATDADTIKDVK
+299 TAGTDADTIKDVK
-312 FTEKFIGDVK
+312 FTEKFIGAVK
-322 VVGKDSALTADTVT
+322 VAGKDSALTADTVT

-344 ETQATTKVG
+344 EKQATTKVG
-353 TMTFEGAGVLAVGNG
+353 TMTFEGTGVLAVGNS
-368 TASTEKTTAAV
+368 TAGTEKTTAAV

-385 GNRTAASV
+385 GQSSEASV
-393 DVKTDGVLTGKAV
+393 DVKADGVLTGKAV

-428 GVTGNAASALTIDN
+428 GVTGNATSALTIDN
-442 TGKFTATDI
+442 TGKFKATDI
-451 TVTGAAS
+451 TVTGTATQ
-458 LGAKLTIADGT
+458 GATLTIADGT
-469 ADGSATSGGT
+469 ANGTAANGGT

-490 SNTKSNLGE
+490 SNTKSNFGE
-499 LVINSAKPAAAVA
+499 LVINSAKPAAAGA

-553 TTTAMDSSA
+553 TTTATDSSA

-575 GGATDITGKSVN
+575 GGTTDITGKSVN
-587 AGTLTASGALNIQGD
+587 AGTLTATGALNINGD
-602 FTNQKKLNNQVVA
+602 FTNQKKLNGEVVA

-625 SGANFVNEGM
+625 SGANFVNEGV
-635 ATLMDKLTLSDG
+635 ATLMGKLTLSDG

-669 LSAVE
+669 LSDVVAN
-674 ATGEG
+674 GEG

-686 YNSKVDRTATTP
+686 YNSKVDSKATTP
-698 NDLLSLSGALTLT
+698 NDLLSLSGAGALTLT

-753 LILEAKSAST
+753 LILEANSAST

-786 VTDGTNKEHFT
+786 VTASPNNFT
-797 VGDGGTLTT
+797 VGTGGTLTT
-806 TKTAVGLTINTDKS
+806 TKTAVGLTINPDKT

-826 VEGRDEAHFNGIAS
+826 VDGQDKTHFNGIAS

-853 VSDASIRDIATKFGT
+853 VSEASITEIAGKFGT
-868 KLGDGYTGLLDV
+868 TLGANYSGLLDV

-899 AKDYAGLISNDTKSH
+899 AKAYAGLISNDTKSH
-914 VTTGIAKADKLAGEY
+914 VTKGIAKTDKLAGEY

-939 YTVTGDL
+939 YTVAGDL

-953 LVTFTSETN
+953 LVTYTRDTN

-981 TTGTGAKLSAVKLS
+981 TTGTGAKLSAVTL
-995 AVGAELNVKAGDLT
+995 AAQDAELNVKAGDLT
-1009 VNADSTAALEADK
+1009 VNADSTATLEADK
-1022 IVAINAAASGA
+1022 IVAINATNSGA
-1033 VNVADGATLLVN
+1033 VNVADGAALLVN

-1057 GAMTMGKVTQN
+1057 GAMTMGKVMQN

-1081 NVAATGVYTAAGMTK
+1081 SVAATGVYTAAGKTT

-1108 FGVLDLSAA
+1108 FGVLDLTTANN
-1117 THTLSVGSS
+1117 TLSVGSS

-1131 GHATINNLKQ
+1131 GHATINNLMK

-1205 TLGERVPQADG
+1205 TLGERVSQADG

-1241 HVSFDGALYAGKK
+1241 HVSFDGALYAGKN
-1254 TPTTDASRNVT
+1254 TAATDAQNVT

-1316 VGDSA
+1316 VGASA
-1321 QNIAEE
+1321 QNIAKE
-1327 LKDTEFTGDILMSA
+1327 LKDAEFTGDILMSA

-1402 ANHASVAAFQAAA
+1402 ANQASVAAFQAAA

-1484 GVLGVDYQFACNAV
+1484 GVLGVDYQFGCNAV

-1536 ADVLGV
+1536 ADVIGV

-1620 QMPVGVTVSGDFK
+1620 QMPVGVTVSGDFQ

-1652 DKDADLKLGITGVNA
+1652 DKDADLKLGITGVKA

>member
-47 AMVAVA
+47 AMVAA
-53 NPATEAFIGDGSSAV
+53 ATPATEAFIGDGSSAV
-68 ITHKIEGTGT
+68 ITHKIGGTGT
-78 AATATANN
+78 AATATPNN
-86 VFTEVYTSTT
+86 VFTEVYTSAT
-96 DKTTANKLDGTHQ
+96 DKTTANKLDGINK
-109 TYDANMKLQMV
+109 TYGADTKLQMV

-139 SRLEAGTINFTAN
+139 DRLEAGTINFTAN
-152 DSGATGK
+152 DSGAT
-159 ANDATYTY
+159 ANDATYAY
-167 TGTNAIGGVTLNF
+167 TGTKAIGGVTLNF
-180 NANTGTKTAETVKG
+180 NANTGTKTEKTVKG
-194 TSVLTSANAL
+194 TSALTSTEDL

-232 QIKSEAALTLADV
+232 KIRSDKALTLADV
-245 AITNEGALELTGT
+245 AITNEGALELAGA

-273 TVNVKG
+273 TVNVTG
-279 SDAANVATIGSVFTG
+279 SDANSVATIGSVFTG

-299 AAATDADTIKDVK
+299 AADSDADTIKDVK

-353 TMTFEGAGVLAVGNG
+353 TMTFEGAGVLAVGKS
-368 TASTEKTTAAV
+368 TAGTEKTTAAV

-385 GNRTAASV
+385 GKSTAASV
-393 DVKTDGVLTGKAV
+393 DVKADGVLTGKAV
-406 TAAGESTKITNAGAV
+406 TAAGEGNKITNAGAV

-428 GVTGNAASALTIDN
+428 GVTGNGASALTIDN

-451 TVTGAAS
+451 TVTGAATQ
-458 LGAKLTIADGT
+458 GATLTIADGT
-469 ADGSATSGGT
+469 ADGTAANGGT

-490 SNTKSNLGE
+490 SNTNSKFGE
-499 LVINSAKPAAAVA
+499 LVINSANPAAAGA

-553 TTTAMDSSA
+553 TTTATNSGA

-575 GGATDITGKSVN
+575 GSATDITGKSVN
-587 AGTLTASGALNIQGD
+587 AGTLTATGALNIKGD
-602 FTNQKKLNNQVVA
+602 FTNQKKLNSEVVA
-615 ENFNAGVVNV
+615 NNFKAAAVNV

-635 ATLMDKLTLSDG
+635 ATLTDKLTLSDG

-659 NTPATGAWAQ
+659 NTPATGAWAE
-669 LSAVE
+669 LPDVE

-686 YNSKVDRTATTP
+686 YNSKVASKATTP

-711 NGAKLAVTGVEEN
+711 DGAKLAVTGVEEN

-753 LILEAKSAST
+753 LILQAKSAST

-786 VTDGTNKEHFT
+786 VTAESNKANFT
-797 VGDGGTLTT
+797 VGEGGTLTT
-806 TKTAVGLTINTDKS
+806 TKTAVGLTINSDKS
-820 VKWTTK
+820 VKWTTT
-826 VEGRDEAHFNGIAS
+826 VEGRDVAHFNGIAS

-853 VSDASIRDIATKFGT
+853 VSDVGITDIARKFGT
-868 KLGDGYTGLLDV
+868 TLGASYTGLLDV

-894 ISAAN
+894 ISGEKARA
-899 AKDYAGLISNDTKSH
+899 YAGLISNDTKSH
-914 VTTGIAKADKLAGEY
+914 VTTGIAKTDKLAGEY

-976 GGRLS
+976 DGRLS
-981 TTGTGAKLSAVKLS
+981 TTGTGAKLSAVKL
-995 AVGAELNVKAGDLT
+995 AAKGAELNVKAGDLT
-1009 VNADSTAALEADK
+1009 VNADSTATADADK
-1022 IVAINAAASGA
+1022 IVAINAIASGA
-1033 VNVADGATLLVN
+1033 VNVADGAALLVN

-1081 NVAATGVYTAAGMTK
+1081 NVAATGVYTAAGETT

-1101 NVLGTAT
+1101 EVLGTAT
-1108 FGVLDLSAA
+1108 FGVLDLTTA
-1117 THTLSVGSS
+1117 TNTLSEGSS
-1126 TEAVG
+1126 TAAVG
-1131 GHATINNLKQ
+1131 GHATINNLMK

-1163 TGVVNSAA
+1163 TGVVNSAEK
-1171 TTGASVQVLQGSVV
+1171 TDASVQVLQGSVV

-1205 TLGERVPQADG
+1205 TLGERIPQADG

-1241 HVSFDGALYAGKK
+1241 HVSFDGALYAGKN
-1254 TPTTDASRNVT
+1254 TPAAADNTDVT

-1296 GATLALSNIGN
+1296 GAKLALSNIGN

-1316 VGDSA
+1316 RGTSA
-1321 QNIAEE
+1321 QNIAKE

-1341 SLVQDKTTNV
+1341 SLVQDTTTNV
-1351 ESITVAMKDK
+1351 ESITVAMRDK

-1633 TGDWTVAP
+1633 TGDWTIAP

>member
-47 AMVAVA
+47 AMAA
-53 NPATEAFIGDGSSAV
+53 ATPATEAFIGDGSSAV
-68 ITHKIEGTGT
+68 ITSKIDGT
-78 AATATANN
+78 AATATPNN
-86 VFTEVYTSTT
+86 VFTEVYTSAT
-96 DKTTANKLDGTHQ
+96 DKTTANKLDGTNQ
-109 TYDANMKLQMV
+109 TYGTSTKLQMV

-139 SRLEAGTINFTAN
+139 DRLEAGTINFTAN
-152 DSGATGK
+152 DSGAT
-159 ANDATYTY
+159 ANDATYAY
-167 TGTNAIGGVTLNF
+167 KGTEAIGGVTLKF

-194 TSVLTSANAL
+194 TSALTSTNDL

-232 QIKSEAALTLADV
+232 KIRSNAALTLADV
-245 AITNEGALELTGT
+245 AITNEGALELAGA

-273 TVNVKG
+273 TVTVG
-279 SDAANVATIGSVFTG
+279 SGATDVARIGSVFTG

-299 AAATDADTIKDVK
+299 AADSDANTIKDVK

-322 VVGKDSALTADTVT
+322 VADKDSALTADTVT
-336 VYGKGLAV
+336 VYGKGIAV
-344 ETQATTKVG
+344 EKQATTKVG
-353 TMTFEGAGVLAVGNG
+353 TMTFEGTGVLAVGNAPAG
-368 TASTEKTTAAV
+368 TEKTTAAV

-385 GNRTAASV
+385 GKSADASV
-393 DVKTDGVLTGKAV
+393 DVKADGVLTGKAV
-406 TAAGESTKITNAGAV
+406 TAAGAGNKITNAGAV

-428 GVTGNAASALTIDN
+428 GVTGDAASALTIDN
-442 TGKFTATDI
+442 TGKFKATDI
-451 TVTGAAS
+451 TVTGAATQ
-458 LGAKLTIADGT
+458 GATLTIADGT
-469 ADGSATSGGT
+469 ADGTAANGGT

-490 SNTKSNLGE
+490 SNTKSNFGE
-499 LVINSAKPAAAVA
+499 LVINSANPVAASA

-553 TTTAMDSSA
+553 TTAATSSGA

-575 GGATDITGKSVN
+575 GSATDITGKSVN
-587 AGTLTASGALNIQGD
+587 AGTLNATGALNIKGD
-602 FTNQKKLNNQVVA
+602 FTNQKKLNGEVVA

-635 ATLMDKLTLSDG
+635 ATLGGKLTLSDG

-669 LSAVE
+669 LSDVE

-686 YNSKVDRTATTP
+686 YNSKVDSKATTP
-698 NDLLSLSGALTLT
+698 NDLLSLSGALTLTLT

-826 VEGRDEAHFNGIAS
+826 VEGRDVAHFNGIAS

-853 VSDASIRDIATKFGT
+853 VSEASITDIAQKFGT
-868 KLGDGYTGLLDV
+868 TLGASYIGLLDV
-880 GALTVDGLVGSDGK
+880 GALTVEGLVGADGK
-894 ISAAN
+894 ISREK
-899 AKDYAGLISNDTKSH
+899 AKAYAGLISNDTKSH

-939 YTVTGDL
+939 YTVAGDL

-962 GVKTTKDETVEIST
+962 GVKTTKDETVEIFT

-981 TTGTGAKLSAVKLS
+981 TTGTGAKLSAVTLS
-995 AVGAELNVKAGDLT
+995 EQGAELNVKAGDLT
-1009 VNADSTAALEADK
+1009 VNADSTATAGADK
-1022 IVAINAAASGA
+1022 IVAINAANSGA

-1081 NVAATGVYTAAGMTK
+1081 NVAATGVYTAAGETK

-1108 FGVLDLSAA
+1108 FGVLDLSDA
-1117 THTLSVGSS
+1117 TYTLSVGSS

-1171 TTGASVQVLQGSVV
+1171 AENASVQVLQGSVV

-1254 TPTTDASRNVT
+1254 TPTTDASQNVT
-1265 FDAESMLIVDGT
+1265 FAAESMLIVDGT

-1296 GATLALSNIGN
+1296 GAKLALSNIGN

-1316 VGDSA
+1316 MGTSA
-1321 QNIAEE
+1321 QNIAKE
-1327 LKDTEFTGDILMSA
+1327 LEDTEFTGDILMSA
-1341 SLVQDKTTNV
+1341 SLVQDTTTKV

-1402 ANHASVAAFQAAA
+1402 ANQASVAAFQAAA

-1536 ADVLGV
+1536 ADVIGV

-1612 EIDDQNIF
+1612 EIDDQNVF
-1620 QMPVGVTVSGDFK
+1620 QMPVGVTVSGDFQ

>member
-47 AMVAVA
+47 AMVAAA
-53 NPATEAFIGDGSSAV
+53 NPADEAFIGDGSSAV
-68 ITHKIEGTGT
+68 ITSKIEGT
-78 AATATANN
+78 AATATPNN
-86 VFTEVYTSTT
+86 VFTEVYTSAT
-96 DKTTANKLDGTHQ
+96 DKTTANKLDGTNQ
-109 TYDANMKLQMV
+109 TYGTSTKLQMV

-132 SSESTTG
+132 SSESATG
-139 SRLEAGTINFTAN
+139 DRLEAGTINFTAN
-152 DSGATGK
+152 DSGAT
-159 ANDATYTY
+159 ANRATYTY
-167 TGTNAIGGVTLNF
+167 AGQGAIGGVTLKF
-180 NANTGTKTAETVKG
+180 NANTGTKTATTVKG
-194 TSVLTSANAL
+194 TSALTSNNAL
-204 VLGTEQGTGQFATS
+204 ILGTAQGIGQFATS

-232 QIKSEAALTLADV
+232 QIKSNAALTLADV

-273 TVNVKG
+273 TVNVTG
-279 SDAANVATIGSVFTG
+279 SDANSVATIGSVFTG

-299 AAATDADTIKDVK
+299 AATTDADTIKDVK
-312 FTEKFIGDVK
+312 FTEKFIGAVK
-322 VVGKDSALTADTVT
+322 VADKDSALTADTVT

-344 ETQATTKVG
+344 ENQATTKVG
-353 TMTFEGAGVLAVGNG
+353 TMTFEGAGVLAVGNAPAG
-368 TASTEKTTAAV
+368 TEKTTAAV

-385 GNRTAASV
+385 GKSTTASV
-393 DVKTDGVLTGKAV
+393 DVKADGVLTGKAL
-406 TAAGESTKITNAGAV
+406 TAAGASNKITNAGAV

-428 GVTGNAASALTIDN
+428 GITGDAASALTIDN
-442 TGKFTATDI
+442 TGKFKATDI
-451 TVTGAAS
+451 TVTGAATQ
-458 LGAKLTIADGT
+458 GATLTIADGT
-469 ADGSATSGGT
+469 ADGSAASGGT

-490 SNTKSNLGE
+490 SNTKSKFGE
-499 LVINSAKPAAAVA
+499 LVINSANPAGA

-553 TTTAMDSSA
+553 TTEAASSGA
-562 VFGTVTNNGTLTL
+562 VFGTVTNNGTLIL
-575 GGATDITGKSVN
+575 GSTTDITGKSVN
-587 AGTLTASGALNIQGD
+587 AGTLTATGALNIKGD
-602 FTNQKKLNNQVVA
+602 FTNQKKLNGEVVA
-615 ENFNAGVVNV
+615 ENFKAGAVNV

-635 ATLMDKLTLSDG
+635 ATLTGNLTLSDG

-659 NTPATGAWAQ
+659 EPSATGAWAH
-669 LSAVE
+669 LSAVN

-686 YNSKVDRTATTP
+686 YNSKVDSKATTP

-711 NGAKLAVTGVEEN
+711 DGAKLAVTGVEEN
-724 ALKVTLGGATTLNN
+724 ALKVTLGGATRLNN
-738 TTQNFGSVSFGDTGS
+738 TTQNFGSVSLGDAGS
-753 LILEAKSAST
+753 LILQAKSAST
-763 IGTLDQTKGTVT
+763 IGTLDQTTGTVT

-786 VTDGTNKEHFT
+786 VTVESNKANFT
-797 VGDGGTLTT
+797 VVAGGTLTT
-806 TKTAVGLTINTDKS
+806 TKTAVGLTINTDKT

-826 VEGRDEAHFNGIAS
+826 VDGQDVAHFNGIKS

-846 LTGAEGT
+846 LTGAEGI
-853 VSDASIRDIATKFGT
+853 VSEAGITDIAQKFGT
-868 KLGDGYTGLLDV
+868 TLGASYTAGLLDV
-880 GALTVDGLVGSDGK
+880 GALTVEGLVGADGK
-894 ISAAN
+894 ISATN
-899 AKDYAGLISNDTKSH
+899 AKAYAGLISNDTKSH
-914 VTTGIAKADKLAGEY
+914 VTTGIAKTDKLAGEY
-929 QAIELGASGG
+929 QAIELGESGG

-953 LVTFTSETN
+953 LVTHTSETN
-962 GVKTTKDETVEIST
+962 GVKTTKDETVEIFT

-1009 VNADSTAALEADK
+1009 VNADSTATADADK

-1033 VNVADGATLLVN
+1033 VNVADGAALLVN
-1045 GNISGTATLNVD
+1045 GNISGNATLNVD
-1057 GAMTMGKVTQN
+1057 GAMTMGKVTQS

-1073 AWVNAHAL
+1073 AWVDAHAL

-1117 THTLSVGSS
+1117 THTLSVGAS

-1560 GQAWKFSQDTD
+1560 GQSWKFSQDTD

-1578 TEVLAEVGAV
+1578 AEVLAEVGAV

-1620 QMPVGVTVSGDFK
+1620 QMPVGVAVSGDFQ

-1641 KFDLSVVPTFG
+1641 KFDLSVVSTFG
-1652 DKDADLKLGITGVNA
+1652 DKDADLKLGITGVKA